1 MRVWH
6 RLYISLEEK
15 KPLRQLILSPKL
27 INSLIAL
34 MLNTTIRVSTAGRHF
49 FNHTGVL
56 LIFALRYIATH
67 TVSNH
72 YNHACILHIQFLQKE
87 FLPYLEMW
95 KKSVEGRGG
104 YSDGEK
110 ERMMLSQKTLTGIQI
125 TGMKN
130 PTSQLPFIY
139 ILHAVIYFHAFMFI
153 AVKSFLEFVPIV
165 LQLPGV
171 SFFLSDKLNQDP
183 LEKFFGCIRQHGRV
197 NNNPTIYEALKS
209 TQTLRVI
216 NSIRV
221 DSITGNCR
229 GSKRPVSFDDLD
241 IRPLPKRRR
250 VYV

>member
-130 PTSQLPFIY
+130 PTSHYSSATVYIYIYMQLYTFMLSCLLQSSRSLSLFLLCYSYQGCHSFSVTNLTRTHWRNFLVASGSMEGLIITLPFMK
-139 ILHAVIYFHAFMFI
+139 H
-153 AVKSFLEFVPIV
+153 S
-165 LQLPGV
+165 
-171 SFFLSDKLNQDP
+171 NQHKHSG
-183 LEKFFGCIRQHGRV
+183 L
-197 NNNPTIYEALKS
+197 
-209 TQTLRVI
+209 
-216 NSIRV
+216 SIRSELTPSRETAV
-221 DSITGNCR
+221 VVKDQC
-229 GSKRPVSFDDLD
+229 
-241 IRPLPKRRR
+241 PLMIWI
-250 VYV
+250 